1 MLYAFGCCKKPV
13 SDTNLGASM
22 SGGSTQRPPPVDE
35 ALLERFKADVK
46 RRHGRLRGNYSSELE
61 NALEAYL
68 DASDGGDVNDRL
80 ARLESDVET
89 IRDALVDD
97 SGGKKKKDS
106 AGSVTKRRLRKIRA
120 TIAEETGESPK
131 VHEKV
136 VEMAIREHAGSSDP
150 TLRQYKRMLTDNR
163 DLFPHPMKE
172 SLYFSD
178 STEYVLAIN
187 AMAKG
192 SKLPADEY
200 DEILDEYGEDWWI
213 EQQEDNDTDLNG
225 FQ

>member
-1 MLYAFGCCKKPV
+1 
-13 SDTNLGASM
+13 M

-61 NALEAYL
+61 NALESYL

-80 ARLESDVET
+80 ARLEGEIET
-89 IRDALVDD
+89 IREAVVSED
-97 SGGKKKKDS
+97 GGKKKKDS
-106 AGSVTKRRLRKIRA
+106 SGSVTKRRLRKIRE
-120 TIAEETGESPK
+120 TIADETAGSPK
-131 VHEKV
+131 VHEQV

-150 TLRQYKRMLTDNR
+150 TLRQYKRMLR
-163 DLFPHPMKE
+163 DEKVLFPHPTKE

-178 STEYVLAIN
+178 SGEYVLAVN

-192 SKLPADEY
+192 SKLGQEDY
-200 DEILDEYGEDWWI
+200 DNIVDRYGEDWWLA
-213 EQQEDNDTDLNG
+213 QQEPDNEPAG

>member
-1 MLYAFGCCKKPV
+1 
-13 SDTNLGASM
+13 M

-68 DASDGGDVNDRL
+68 DASNGGDVNDRL
-80 ARLESDVET
+80 ARLEGEIET
-89 IRDALVDD
+89 IREAVVSDGTD
-97 SGGKKKKDS
+97 KKKKDS
-106 AGSVTKRRLRKIRA
+106 AGSVTKRRLRQIRA
-120 TIAEETGESPK
+120 TIEDETAGSPK
-131 VHEKV
+131 VHEQV

-150 TLRQYKRMLTDNR
+150 TLRQYKRMLRDER
-163 DLFPHPMKE
+163 DLFPHPTKE
-172 SLYFSD
+172 NLYFSD
-178 STEYVLAIN
+178 ATEYVLAVN

-192 SKLPADEY
+192 SKLHQDEY
-200 DEILDEYGEDWWI
+200 DDILDRYGEEWWLA
-213 EQQEDNDTDLNG
+213 QQETEDTESPAG